1 VIAMS
6 KRGKIFVGVGVL
18 VYVIALVVFH
28 VTYDYATYFEEEADV
43 IIRYSLIYI
52 AVALILYYI
61 LMRRAKFSI
70 SNLTIKTTTKIVAY
84 ASVLKAILCICPVLI
99 NGYFVS
105 AIPFGYT
112 IAWLVISVFFFTLH
126 KNMQ

>member
-1 VIAMS
+1 MS
-6 KRGKIFVGVGVL
+6 KRDKIFVGAVVL

-28 VTYDYATYFEEEADV
+28 ATYDYATYFEEEADV

>member
-1 VIAMS
+1 MS
-6 KRGKIFVGVGVL
+6 KRGKIFVGAGVL
-18 VYVIALVVFH
+18 VYVIALIVFH
-28 VTYDYATYFEEEADV
+28 ATYDYATYFEEEATV
-43 IIRYSLIYI
+43 IIQYSLLYI

-61 LMRRAKFSI
+61 LKKRTKFSI
-70 SNLTIKTTTKIVAY
+70 SNLTIKTTTNIVTY
-84 ASVLKAILCICPVLI
+84 ASALKAILCISPVLI
-99 NGYFVS
+99 DGYFVS

>member
-1 VIAMS
+1 MS